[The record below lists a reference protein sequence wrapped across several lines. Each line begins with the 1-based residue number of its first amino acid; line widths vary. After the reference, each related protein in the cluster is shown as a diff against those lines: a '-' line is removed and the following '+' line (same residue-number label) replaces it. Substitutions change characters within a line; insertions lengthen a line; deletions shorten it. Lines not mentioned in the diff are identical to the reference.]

1 MKNNWWGRFIRCFTA
16 FLPRDKSR
24 VGECLRCGACC
35 KLPNVCPFLRYDE
48 NNKSRCSIY
57 LIRPMNCRIY
67 PRNENEHLT
76 KDTCGFKF
84 E

>member
-1 MKNNWWGRFIRCFTA
+1 MKNNWFGRFIRCFTA
-16 FLPRDKSR
+16 FLPRDKNR
-24 VGECLRCGACC
+24 EGECLRCGACC

-48 NNKSRCSIY
+48 NNKSRCIIY
-57 LIRPMNCRIY
+57 LIRPMNCRVY

-76 KDTCGFKF
+76 KETCGFSF

>member
-1 MKNNWWGRFIRCFTA
+1 MKNNWFGRFIRCFTA

-24 VGECLRCGACC
+24 TGECVRCGACC
-35 KLPNVCPFLRYDE
+35 KLPNICPFLRYDE
-48 NNKSRCSIY
+48 NDKSRCTIY
-57 LIRPMNCRIY
+57 LIRPMNCRVY

-76 KDTCGFKF
+76 NDTCGFRF